1 MNRILERSRYASLLA
16 GGLLLSGM
24 AANAEEVTITIE
36 NLAPQQGVFF
46 TPVWLGFHDGSF
58 DIYDSGQPSSPELE
72 ALAEDGDNAPISEAF
87 LAAVPNGIDTV
98 VTEAPGFAG
107 APVFDPGGRST
118 ITIDLDPQTQRY
130 LSYASMLLPSNDA
143 FFANADPMALQIFDA
158 EGNFTGPVSILI
170 RGDAIRDAGTEA
182 NTESDAAFFNQD
194 APNTGETTADPI
206 TVHPGFNGSVGNPAG
221 TPVVF
226 LGGTSGPGIF
236 FDETAADFS
245 RPNYQIARI
254 TVAPATVPVAVTVTN
269 MQGTDGLF
277 LTPTW
282 VGFHD
287 GSFDLYDIDAP
298 STPGLERL
306 AEDGDTGPIS
316 TEFMDAVA
324 DGLDATI
331 TEPSGFAGA
340 PLFDPGTSATA
351 RFDLNPVS
359 NRYFSFASMIIPSND
374 AFIANGNPTAWE
386 LFDDAGNFAGPIS
399 FVVAGD
405 GVRDAGTE
413 VNNEMDAAFLNQSA
427 PDTGEEE
434 GGTVQVHPGLNGSV
448 GNPDGT
454 PVNILG
460 ATNDP
465 GFTFDVNAADFTR
478 NGARVAQITITR
490 AVDGSYSGSWYNP
503 ARSGEGLLL
512 ELVDDE
518 NPTAVISFYTY
529 APDGSGEQVWLFGS
543 GPLVGDTAIAD
554 MVITEG
560 AQFGDG
566 FDAADVV
573 RTPWGQISIRF
584 TSPTTAELEYDSVM
598 GDFGSGAFDLS
609 RLTQPLLGSSVR

>member
-1 MNRILERSRYASLLA
+1 MNRIFNRSRCAPLLA

-24 AANAEEVTITIE
+24 AANATEVTITIE

-58 DIYDSGQPSSPELE
+58 DIYDSGQPASAELE

-87 LAAVPNGIDTV
+87 LAAVTTGIDTV
-98 VTEAPGFAG
+98 VTETPGFAG

-118 ITIDLDPQTQRY
+118 ITIDLDPQNQRY

-143 FFANADPMALQIFDA
+143 FFANADPQALEIFDS
-158 EGNFTGPVSILI
+158 EGNFSGPVSILI
-170 RGDAIRDAGTEA
+170 RGSAVRDAGTEA

-194 APNTGETTADPI
+194 APNTGDTTADPI
-206 TVHPGFNGSVGNPAG
+206 TTHPGFNGSVGNPAG
-221 TPVVF
+221 SPVVF

-269 MQGTDGLF
+269 IQGEDGLF

-298 STPGLERL
+298 ASAGLERL

-316 TEFMDAVA
+316 GEFLDIAT
-324 DGLDATI
+324 DGTDATI
-331 TEPSGFAGA
+331 TEPSGFEGA

-359 NRYFSFASMIIPSND
+359 NRYFSFASMLIPSND

-386 LFDDAGNFAGPIS
+386 LFDDAGNFSGPIS

-413 VNNEMDAAFLNQSA
+413 VNNETDAAFLDQSA
-427 PDTGEEE
+427 PDTGDEE

-460 ATNDP
+460 ATNGP

-478 NGARVAQITITR
+478 NGARVAQITVTR

-518 NPTAVISFYTY
+518 NPTAVVSFYTY

-554 MVITEG
+554 MVITQG

-566 FDAADVV
+566 FDPMNVV

-584 TSPTTAELEYDSVM
+584 TSPTTAELEFNSELGEY
-598 GDFGSGAFDLS
+598 GSGEFDLS
-609 RLTQPLLGSSVR
+609 RLTQPLLGTSAR

>member
-58 DIYDSGQPSSPELE
+58 DIYDSGQPASAELE

-98 VTEAPGFAG
+98 VTETPGFAG

-143 FFANADPMALQIFDA
+143 FFANADPMALQIFDS
-158 EGNFTGPVSILI
+158 EGNFSGPVSILI

-298 STPGLERL
+298 STVGLERL

-316 TEFMDAVA
+316 GEFIDAVA
-324 DGLDATI
+324 DGLDTTI
-331 TEPSGFAGA
+331 TEPSGFEGA

-359 NRYFSFASMIIPSND
+359 NRYFSFASMVIPSND

-427 PDTGEEE
+427 PDTGEDE

-478 NGARVAQITITR
+478 NGSRVAQITISR

-518 NPTAVISFYTY
+518 NPTAVVSFYTY

-560 AQFGDG
+560 AQFGES

-584 TSPTTAELEYDSVM
+584 TSPTTAELEYNSVM

-609 RLTQPLLGSSVR
+609 RLTQPLLGSSAR